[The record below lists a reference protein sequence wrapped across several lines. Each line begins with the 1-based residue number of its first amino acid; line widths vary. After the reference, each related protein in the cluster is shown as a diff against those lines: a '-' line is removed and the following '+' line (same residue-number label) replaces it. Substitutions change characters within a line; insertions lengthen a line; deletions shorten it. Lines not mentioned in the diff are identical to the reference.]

1 MQHGHSRLLA
11 LVSLRWQIC
20 SSQLRLLRTLFVAM
34 LLLCLIG
41 FMLLT
46 SSLSIMR
53 ADGPPPPA
61 PPPGCGA
68 SPC

>member
-1 MQHGHSRLLA
+1 MQHVQSRLLA
-11 LVSLRWQIC
+11 LVSLSWQVC
-20 SSQLRLLRTLFVAM
+20 SSQLRLLRTLLVAM

-46 SSLSIMR
+46 PSLSSMR
-53 ADGPPPPA
+53 ADGPPSV